1 MGFWTTFVVT
11 YLVLELIAWNI
22 FGITPLMIAY
32 FWVTGRFEG
41 ALLGDL
47 LVIPMFI
54 APVMLA
60 ISWVVAS
67 LGKR

>member
-1 MGFWTTFVVT
+1 MGFWTRFVVT
-11 YLVLELIAWNI
+11 YLVMELIMNML
-22 FGITPLMIAY
+22 FGITPLMIAG

-47 LVIPMFI
+47 LVIPMFT

-60 ISWVVAS
+60 ISWLAAS